1 MNINFLR
8 VTGAIVLGIPL
19 IAGAQRAPQDP
30 ADPKA
35 PASALQ
41 HSSAFQD
48 FKSFQDLKAGD
59 WRKVNDTVGMA
70 AGSTANSMDKMA
82 MEPAAPVSATA
93 PTKVA
98 PASHHQHEVKK

>member
-1 MNINFLR
+1 MNTNFLR

-41 HSSAFQD
+41 QPSAFQD
-48 FKSFQDLKAGD
+48 FKPFQEVKAGD
-59 WRKVNDTVGMA
+59 WRKVNDTVGSA
-70 AGSTANSMDKMA
+70 AGSTTNSMDKMV
-82 MEPAAPVSATA
+82 MEPAAPASA
-93 PTKVA
+93 PSKVP